1 MSDKDLMTREY
12 DIRQVEE
19 DPRLARCKK
28 EFLTLLVMISVTILA
43 IIVICY
49 VIDWGPVTSYCYLLG
64 VPMWMALSAIVALV
78 GTAACLIY
86 CLRGVKDASLDS
98 DAADTEVRS

>member
-49 VIDWGPVTSYCYLLG
+49 GYLLG